1 MGSWPCDW
9 LVLIMST
16 RKDVQHTAKTKET
29 LETCYRLTIVRQRS
43 GRRSGGKT
51 VLQSMSVRRDALDPS
66 QALRDPLLP
75 LADLVLEPLDTLS

>member
-1 MGSWPCDW
+1 MFSILLRP
-9 LVLIMST
+9 T
-16 RKDVQHTAKTKET
+16 RRLKDAS
-29 LETCYRLTIVRQRS
+29 RLTIIRHRC
-43 GRRSGGKT
+43 GGRSGGKA